1 MPESD
6 LIFLF
11 QRTSSS
17 LSVFLII
24 GSVLHSVS
32 FFSSSFIEEEHQT
45 WYFLLQTLNVVLLL
59 RAISLNYVNKKEEK
73 IQNMSDDSYS
83 KQHITNDIPS
93 QHESLLQRKPLK
105 SQNLGIKKQ
114 ETQIGVMHSGT
125 SSESRRI
132 QAVIACSVLLLLTR
146 VARTWNQTGDKWSH
160 LPDVGDWL
168 LQYVYT

>member
-1 MPESD
+1 
-6 LIFLF
+6 
-11 QRTSSS
+11 
-17 LSVFLII
+17 
-24 GSVLHSVS
+24 
-32 FFSSSFIEEEHQT
+32 
-45 WYFLLQTLNVVLLL
+45 
-59 RAISLNYVNKKEEK
+59 
-73 IQNMSDDSYS
+73 MSDDSYS